1 MAGSGSKAL
10 QDGSRPRVMDGL
22 AHPNFLTMTLIRPH
36 SAPFLSL
43 VKPRFLFKAAHENQ
57 PLGPVSP
64 SSEEFMAYP
73 IVRAEYVTHV
83 VLLDTC
89 RLTVLQNSREG
100 RAIAVVKKVT
110 SQETAQHQIRKP

>member
-73 IVRAEYVTHV
+73 IVRAE
-83 VLLDTC
+83 
-89 RLTVLQNSREG
+89 EG